1 MQAVLDI
8 TKTIKEEKSVKHR
21 RNEDKTCILYN
32 MIVLIKKLR
41 IYISDLSIFNENEK
55 AMFNDK
61 KQKNS
66 HIVQKCT
73 YKIRH
78 NYKK

>member
-8 TKTIKEEKSVKHR
+8 TKTIKGEKSVKHR

-41 IYISDLSIFNENEK
+41 IYLSDLSIF
-55 AMFNDK
+55 
-61 KQKNS
+61 
-66 HIVQKCT
+66 
-73 YKIRH
+73 
-78 NYKK
+78 

>member
-32 MIVLIKKLR
+32 MIVRIKKLR
-41 IYISDLSIFNENEK
+41 IYLSDLSIF
-55 AMFNDK
+55 
-61 KQKNS
+61 
-66 HIVQKCT
+66 
-73 YKIRH
+73 
-78 NYKK
+78 